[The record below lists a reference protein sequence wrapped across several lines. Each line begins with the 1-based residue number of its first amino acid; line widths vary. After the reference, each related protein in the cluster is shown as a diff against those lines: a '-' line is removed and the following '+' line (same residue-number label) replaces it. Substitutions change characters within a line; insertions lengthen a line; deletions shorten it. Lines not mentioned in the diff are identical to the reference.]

1 MILGVIEHDRGQVDA
16 HSLPMLTFAHGLSE
30 ELGDSLE
37 AIVVGKTAEPLI
49 ETVKNYGVSKVHWLQ
64 HERLEDYA
72 PEAWAKSIIQL
83 IEAKQPQAVLAAGT
97 DRGNELMATIA
108 AKMDLPMSAHCLAI
122 QPGDIFAV
130 TRLRWGGSL
139 LEETS
144 LKEPTK
150 LFTVALNVVEAK
162 EIPTQDAPTEA
173 FVPLLEDKDFRVQI
187 AHRDESTQAGVT
199 LKTASLVV
207 GGGRGVGSAEGFQ
220 ILEELAECLGGVVG
234 GSRVVTNNGWRPH
247 THQVG
252 LTGNRIA
259 PKLYIACGISGAIQ
273 HLVGCKGAKNIL
285 VINLD
290 QEAPFFAKADY
301 GVVGDLHEV
310 VPALIEEIKKHQ

>member
-1 MILGVIEHDRGQVDA
+1 MILGVIEHDRGRLEA
-16 HSLPMLTFAHGLSE
+16 NSLQMLTFARGLSE
-30 ELGDSLE
+30 KLGSSLE
-37 AIVVGKTAEPLI
+37 AILVGKGAEPLV

-72 PEAWAKSIIQL
+72 PEAWARSIIQL
-83 IEAKQPQAVLAAGT
+83 IEAQKPHAVLAAGT
-97 DRGNELMATIA
+97 ERGNELMAYIG
-108 AKMDLPMSAHCLAI
+108 AKMDLPMSAHCLEI
-122 QPGDIFAV
+122 QPGEIFEV

-150 LFTVALNVVEAK
+150 LFTTALNVVEAQELSVEGATT
-162 EIPTQDAPTEA
+162 EI
-173 FVPLLEDKDFRVQI
+173 FMPLLEDKDFRVQI
-187 AHRDESTQAGVT
+187 AARDESTQEGVT

-220 ILEELAECLGGVVG
+220 ILEELADCLGGVVG

-273 HLVGCKGAKNIL
+273 HLVGCKGAKQIL
-285 VINLD
+285 VINVD
-290 QEAPFFAKADY
+290 KEAPFFAKADY

-310 VPALIEEIKKHQ
+310 VPALIEEIKKQQ